1 MIGDTSCL
9 LIGITIC
16 NGRGHFGARANFVRE
31 GGRPAAHGWRIQ
43 AARGQLR
50 RMEGDWLGLSAVDE
64 EFASDLSKCY
74 HSFVQLD
81 GAIDDEEDAARLV
94 AEIIG
99 NKRPALEVERVTERF
114 GNGFQENERWV
125 LQRLSSLLL

>member
-1 MIGDTSCL
+1 MDS
-9 LIGITIC
+9 
-16 NGRGHFGARANFVRE
+16 
-31 GGRPAAHGWRIQ
+31 
-43 AARGQLR
+43 
-50 RMEGDWLGLSAVDE
+50 DWLGLSAVDE

-99 NKRPALEVERVTERF
+99 NKRPALEVERVIE
-114 GNGFQENERWV
+114 GFWKWFSRKRKGGCY
-125 LQRLSSLLL
+125 LHLSGLLL